1 LLHHV
6 TTNESGHSDMMFS
19 SFPSWFQVK
28 IVDFGFLA
36 SVLGLKPSSNVVA
49 QDQWFCRCHDN
60 KDIFA

>member
-1 LLHHV
+1 
-6 TTNESGHSDMMFS
+6 MMFS

-49 QDQWFCRCHDN
+49 QDQWFCRCHEN
-60 KDIFA
+60 KDTFAFK